1 MLRLLMA
8 LVLSVL
14 ALGAPDAS
22 ATQYLDCPGGTGRAK
37 FLNPV
42 ITRNSCLIPAT
53 DPPNQLQRYSAYL
66 NGVNQWNNLTGA
78 ATLQVGPA
86 SDCSVTTGDLTSE
99 VGTIAFSLITPQL
112 GITFRVFSP
121 ANASCVPTAPRVVAS
136 DIVVADV
143 LTWTNPPANE
153 ARPRDGRAVFVHE
166 FGHLFTLQHQDDPV
180 FSPGD
185 STVSVMR
192 RFVPLPRVG
201 GPETA
206 TVFPQ
211 DTIGMS
217 TLYGFRT
224 GSIVNLMPH
233 HFLTPGQLGA
243 SSIEP
248 ILTDL
253 AVCRGR
259 LRSVQFGITN
269 YGNVASPPYT
279 ARIRLSRIAPSPSG
293 TGGYYQAPNGTN
305 TFTATTYSMPSLG
318 AFTSLIQ
325 TFTYTVPA
333 TLPNGLYY
341 VYFDMDPLNTV
352 PEFRNMDNR
361 TLGGRSIQVSC

>member
-14 ALGAPDAS
+14 ALAAPEAS
-22 ATQYLDCPGGTGRAK
+22 ATNYILCNGQRVLFR
-37 FLNPV
+37 NPV
-42 ITRNSCLIPAT
+42 IMRNSCLIPST
-53 DPPNQLQRYSAYL
+53 STTQPGRYSAYL
-66 NGVNQWNNLTGA
+66 NGANQWNNLIGT

-86 SDCSVTTGDLTSE
+86 SDCSVTTGDMTSE
-99 VGTIAFSLITPQL
+99 VGTIPFSLIAPQL
-112 GITFRVFSP
+112 GLTFRVFNPP
-121 ANASCVPTAPRVVAS
+121 AGTCVPTPVVVAS
-136 DIVVADV
+136 DIVVPAEMDV
-143 LTWTNPPANE
+143 LTWTNPAANE

-166 FGHLFTLQHQDDPV
+166 FGHLFALQHQDDPV

-185 STVSVMR
+185 ATVSVLR

-206 TVFPQ
+206 TIFPQ
-211 DTIGMS
+211 DALGMA
-217 TLYGFRT
+217 TLYGFR
-224 GSIVNLMPH
+224 SSLVNLMPH

-248 ILTDL
+248 IITDL

-279 ARIRLSRIAPSPSG
+279 ARIRLSRIAPSPNG

-325 TFTYTVPA
+325 TFNYSVPA
-333 TLPNGLYY
+333 ALPNGLYY

-352 PEFRNMDNR
+352 PEFRDMDNR